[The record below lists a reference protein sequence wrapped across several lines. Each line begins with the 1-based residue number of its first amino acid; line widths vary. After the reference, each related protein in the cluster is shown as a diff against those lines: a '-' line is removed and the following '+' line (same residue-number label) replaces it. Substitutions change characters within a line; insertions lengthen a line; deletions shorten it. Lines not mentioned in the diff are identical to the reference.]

1 MRHDDFLDAFRRLG
15 QRLTEPARLVLAGGS
30 AMILLGYTDRD
41 TGDGDAIEAS
51 PKLSQIRRYIED
63 VAEDIGVA
71 PDWLNDAVRAHRDVL
86 PSDFRE
92 RLTLVGT
99 FGQLTVECLGR
110 RDLILMKLAAG
121 RPRDLDD
128 VQALQPTPDEI
139 VWVEGQ
145 LDRLNRVAPHR
156 ALRIQLY
163 LEQGSTR
170 EAGGDHEG

>member
-1 MRHDDFLDAFRRLG
+1 M
-15 QRLTEPARLVLAGGS
+15 
-30 AMILLGYTDRD
+30 DRD

-86 PSDFRE
+86 PSDFHE
-92 RLTLVGT
+92 RLTPVGT
-99 FGQLTVECLGR
+99 FDQLTVECLGR

-163 LEQGSTR
+163 LEQGTQERPTR
-170 EAGGDHEG
+170 ATKDQR

>member
-1 MRHDDFLDAFRRLG
+1 MRHNDLLDAF
-15 QRLTEPARLVLAGGS
+15 
-30 AMILLGYTDRD
+30 
-41 TGDGDAIEAS
+41 
-51 PKLSQIRRYIED
+51 
-63 VAEDIGVA
+63 
-71 PDWLNDAVRAHRDVL
+71 H
-86 PSDFRE
+86 E
-92 RLTLVGT
+92 RLILVGT

-128 VQALQPTPDEI
+128 VQALQPTSDEI

-163 LEQGSTR
+163 LEQGSTG
-170 EAGGDHEG
+170 EANESDEG

>member
-1 MRHDDFLDAFRRLG
+1 M
-15 QRLTEPARLVLAGGS
+15 
-30 AMILLGYTDRD
+30 DRD

-92 RLTLVGT
+92 RLTRVGT
-99 FGQLTVECLGR
+99 FGPLTVECLGR
-110 RDLILMKLAAG
+110 CDLILMKLAAG

-163 LEQGSTR
+163 LEQGSTG
-170 EAGGDHEG
+170 EANESDEG